1 MIEEVDDGRSW
12 CPAEATHE
20 GQTETSD
27 KCNLPAVLCPH
38 PGTNGL
44 WRQSAMSHRAQGG
57 SLSHIGLH
65 QSKRKPR
72 WLLLK
77 LTQAQIGPE
86 LSAPSYCYGYVELL
100 L

>member
-1 MIEEVDDGRSW
+1 
-12 CPAEATHE
+12 
-20 GQTETSD
+20 
-27 KCNLPAVLCPH
+27 
-38 PGTNGL
+38 
-44 WRQSAMSHRAQGG
+44 MSHRAQGG